1 MSKSPVN
8 GTTNPAP
15 RPWWI
20 LLVLLPGIWALFAR
34 PLAPLEETR
43 AAGVAW
49 EMWLR
54 GDFLVPHMN
63 GATYSHKP
71 PLLFWLTHFGW
82 FVFGVNDWWP
92 RLVGPLAT
100 FVAAVLTWRLARD
113 MRPDDRRFGA
123 IAAWVLAGMIGWA
136 FFGQMLMY
144 DALLTACVVTALIG
158 AWRAGAATST
168 GAWLLVA
175 VGLGL
180 GILAKGPVALV
191 HILPALLLG
200 PWWSARAREKPLAW
214 YGGVLLA
221 LLGGLLLAGAWAISA
236 AIHGGEAYAEAIL
249 LKQTA
254 GRVVDSFAHQRPWWV
269 YLVFLPALALPW
281 SFLPSGLK
289 GLRGAYATPER
300 RFLLSWIIGSV
311 VILSA
316 VSGKQPHYL
325 VPALPAV
332 ALLIAGGLAATVP
345 VGRIAARAT
354 VAVVVLLLAGTVILV
369 GMQRSADFDM
379 KPPGALAASL
389 QEAGIPLAT
398 TVSYKNQLAFPGRLR
413 EPLEL
418 VERSQL
424 RGWLEQ
430 HPGGVIVTFKEPLP
444 DALGLEVIGRFP
456 YRRGEILFRRLEQP
470 AADADAG

>member
-1 MSKSPVN
+1 MKQGPVN
-8 GTTNPAP
+8 GQTTANP

-100 FVAAVLTWRLARD
+100 LIAAVLTWRLAD
-113 MRPDDRRFGA
+113 AMRPGERRYGA
-123 IAAWVLAGMIGWA
+123 IAAWLLAGMVGWA

-144 DALLTACVVTALIG
+144 DALLTACVLAALIG
-158 AWRAGAATST
+158 AWRAGAKPSI

-175 VGLGL
+175 IGLGL
-180 GILAKGPVALV
+180 GILSKGPVALV
-191 HILPALLLG
+191 HILPVLLLG

-221 LLGGLLLAGAWAISA
+221 LLGGLLVAGAWAVTA
-236 AIHGGEAYAEAIL
+236 AIQGGEAYAEAIL

-281 SFLPSGLK
+281 TLLPTGLR
-289 GLRGAYATPER
+289 GLRGAYASPER
-300 RFLLSWIIGSV
+300 RFLLSWILGSL

-325 VPALPAV
+325 VPVLPAV
-332 ALLIAGGLAATVP
+332 ALLIAGGMAPGVP
-345 VGRIAARAT
+345 VARIAARAT
-354 VAVVVLLLAGTVILV
+354 TAVVVLLLAGTVVLV
-369 GMQRSADFDM
+369 GMQRNADFDM

-389 QEAGIPLAT
+389 QEAGVPLAT

-418 VERSQL
+418 VERADL
-424 RGWLEQ
+424 RDWFEQ
-430 HPGGVIVTFKEPLP
+430 HPDGVIVTFKESLP
-444 DALGLEVIGRFP
+444 DALDLVVTDRFP
-456 YRRGEILFRRLEQP
+456 YRRGEILFRRIAE
-470 AADADAG
+470 AEVK